1 VTEPVHKLGEVLRT
15 AREAKGVDLARVER
29 ETKIRERY
37 LSALENGDYRDLPGA
52 VYTRGFL
59 RNYGAYLG
67 LDADELIDLYR
78 IETSGAAPER
88 QGLPAPPRP
97 LATRRARAFVIT
109 PNAVVA
115 AILTILVGGF
125 FAYLGYQLISF
136 ARTPDL
142 RITDPPGNVSN
153 YTDLEITIRGQT
165 EPNSRVTVG
174 GLVENPTVTAD
185 AEGNFE
191 VTVGLVPGSNVIEL
205 SAFDPVTERSTDT
218 ASRTIVVVTDEAS
231 PSPTAAVVEP
241 VELTAPA
248 AGTTIS
254 GPVTV
259 AGTSVPGASVT
270 VTATLERPPT
280 PTFTITDAFGATV
293 TPTITPPTPP
303 APITLEADAS
313 GAFTTSVL
321 LPPGAWTITVATAT
335 AGAAAGVAVAPGGGL
350 TAAITIDGGES
361 YLEAYE
367 DGASVAEVTGRIAQD
382 GDTVQLA
389 AEADIRI
396 RVGNA
401 AVVRL
406 RVNGITLGAMGGPG
420 AVIEWNI
427 ARTGG

>member
-1 VTEPVHKLGEVLRT
+1 M
-15 AREAKGVDLARVER
+15 
-29 ETKIRERY
+29 
-37 LSALENGDYRDLPGA
+37 
-52 VYTRGFL
+52 
-59 RNYGAYLG
+59 
-67 LDADELIDLYR
+67 
-78 IETSGAAPER
+78 
-88 QGLPAPPRP
+88 
-97 LATRRARAFVIT
+97 
-109 PNAVVA
+109 
-115 AILTILVGGF
+115 
-125 FAYLGYQLISF
+125 
-136 ARTPDL
+136 
-142 RITDPPGNVSN
+142 
-153 YTDLEITIRGQT
+153 
-165 EPNSRVTVG
+165 
-174 GLVENPTVTAD
+174 
-185 AEGNFE
+185 
-191 VTVGLVPGSNVIEL
+191 
-205 SAFDPVTERSTDT
+205 
-218 ASRTIVVVTDEAS
+218 
-231 PSPTAAVVEP
+231 
-241 VELTAPA
+241 
-248 AGTTIS
+248 
-254 GPVTV
+254 
-259 AGTSVPGASVT
+259 
-270 VTATLERPPT
+270 
-280 PTFTITDAFGATV
+280 

-335 AGAAAGVAVAPGGGL
+335 AEAAAGVAVAPGGGL

>member
-1 VTEPVHKLGEVLRT
+1 MTEPVHKLGEVLRT

-125 FAYLGYQLISF
+125 FAYLGYQLINF

-153 YTDLEITIRGQT
+153 YTEREITIRGQT

-174 GLVENPTVTAD
+174 GLGENPTVTAD
-185 AEGNFE
+185 SEGNFE

-205 SAFDPVTERSTDT
+205 SAFDPVTERSTET
-218 ASRTIVVVTDEAS
+218 ASRTIVVVNEEAS
-231 PSPTAAVVEP
+231 PSATAAVVEA

-259 AGTSVPGASVT
+259 AGTSAPGASLT
-270 VTATLERPPT
+270 VTAALERPPT

-321 LPPGAWTITVATAT
+321 LPPGAWTITAATAT
-335 AGAAAGVAVAPGGGL
+335 AEAAAGVAVTPGGGL

-367 DGASVAEVTGRIAQD
+367 DGAPVAEVTGRIAQD